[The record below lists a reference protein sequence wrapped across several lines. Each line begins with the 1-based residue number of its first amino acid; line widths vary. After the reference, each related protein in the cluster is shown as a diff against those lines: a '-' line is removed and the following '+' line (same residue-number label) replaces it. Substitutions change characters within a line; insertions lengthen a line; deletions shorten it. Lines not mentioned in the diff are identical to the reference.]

1 MDRRPALIV
10 CSSSFACPP
19 PPPKTRRKKCTC
31 FSWRATSNF
40 WTTCPRKQVFFEG
53 EGLGLRA
60 ERAVY
65 PDWPSADVAVA
76 DVAAAAEAGAVTGS
90 VTGGL

>member
-1 MDRRPALIV
+1 M
-10 CSSSFACPP
+10 
-19 PPPKTRRKKCTC
+19 
-31 FSWRATSNF
+31 
-40 WTTCPRKQVFFEG
+40 G

>member
-1 MDRRPALIV
+1 M
-10 CSSSFACPP
+10 
-19 PPPKTRRKKCTC
+19 
-31 FSWRATSNF
+31 
-40 WTTCPRKQVFFEG
+40 G

-65 PDWPSADVAVA
+65 PDWPSADVA
-76 DVAAAAEAGAVTGS
+76 AEAGAVTGS